1 MFKVNFPG
9 ECSTPAG
16 SGKKATFVRVD
27 DPKTGPVLKK
37 TGETDLYAYIQS
49 FTESTDYTSIL
60 RKMTSGDAV
69 ASARAVEILSS
80 RPDPE
85 YGDGVDRPD
94 LRSIYSSIVES
105 KAIYDKMG
113 GMQKTGLSFQ
123 DFLGSVEIIKGQ
135 KERQQ
140 APAPAAPSTPG
151 TDNNA
156 GGTTE

>member
-9 ECSTPAG
+9 ECATPTG

-27 DPKTGPVLKK
+27 DDRQGPHLEK

-85 YGDGVDRPD
+85 YGDAVDRPD
-94 LRSIYSSIVES
+94 LRSLYSSIIES
-105 KAIYDKMG
+105 KTLFDKLG
-113 GMQKTGLSFQ
+113 GTAKTGLTFQ
-123 DFLGSVEIIKGQ
+123 EFLGSVEIVKGQ
-135 KERQQ
+135 RQQ
-140 APAPAAPSTPG
+140 APAPAAPPTPSTDTKG
-151 TDNNA
+151 DN
-156 GGTTE
+156 E